1 MQRFVN
7 DPDMIVD
14 DMLKGYVKCHKDILH
29 ISEKNDHV
37 VVKNRQRKH
46 KVGIVSGGEAVM
58 SHVFLVMLANTC
70 WMP

>member
-46 KVGIVSGGEAVM
+46 KVGIVSGGG
-58 SHVFLVMLANTC
+58 SGH
-70 WMP
+70 

>member
-46 KVGIVSGGEAVM
+46 KVGIVSGEAVM